1 VLHHRGHAD
10 ENGDMTPVTDDV
22 IDLFEQMDAIRR
34 EEGLT
39 KPQLPKESL
48 LPNKDLAL
56 RLLGPGGDWYTAA
69 VRPYFISL
77 VFADRA
83 VEGFPA
89 SQRR

>member
-1 VLHHRGHAD
+1 
-10 ENGDMTPVTDDV
+10 MTPVTDDV
-22 IDLFEQMDAIRR
+22 IQLFEQMDAIRR
-34 EEGLT
+34 KEEGEGLA
-39 KPQLPKESL
+39 KPQLPKESV

-69 VRPYFISL
+69 VRPFFISL

-89 SQRR
+89 RQRR